1 MHRELAAEGTELL
14 AVSGRL
20 QGHEN
25 ADFPEPLRDLVVD
38 VSGNHALL
46 DSEGLATTQRHILA
60 DRGNQLRQFLTDRA
74 PRFRIGCR
82 GKLLQAA
89 ALLQREAGSL
99 RNELLKLLVTSN
111 EVRLRIDFDDGAPG
125 PLGHHSNQAL
135 GSRATCLLGCSGQA
149 LLAQPVNGGLYI
161 AVVFRDRK

>member
-1 MHRELAAEGTELL
+1 MHRKLAAEGTELL

-60 DRGNQLRQFLTDRA
+60 DRGNQLRQFFPDRA
-74 PRFRIGCR
+74 PRCGIGCR
-82 GKLLQAA
+82 TKPHQAA
-89 ALLQREAGSL
+89 EPLEREASSL
-99 RNELLKLLVTSN
+99 RNELLKLLITST
-111 EVRLRIDFDDGAPG
+111 EV
-125 PLGHHSNQAL
+125 
-135 GSRATCLLGCSGQA
+135 
-149 LLAQPVNGGLYI
+149 
-161 AVVFRDRK
+161 